1 MAEPVKIAYPPGVYR
16 NGTQYQAAGRW
27 YNSNWVR
34 WLDGQIRPIGGWNAV
49 ASGASGKA
57 RAMLSWT
64 TNAAQQFI
72 AIGTSSHLYVYDGD
86 GSLYNITPSG
96 FVAGYDDTQ
105 GNTSYGGGLYGSG
118 NYGVVRPATGAPVMA
133 AVWDLDNFGDYLL
146 GVSAVDGHLYEWLDN
161 TASLAVA
168 TTGAPTGNIGVLVT
182 DQRHV
187 MLLGAGGNFRTVQW
201 SDVENRNQWTPAATN
216 EAGQFNLQTNGQIM
230 CGRKI
235 NGQVLVLT
243 TTDAHILTY
252 QGQPYIWGK
261 QKCGSSCGVISRGAA
276 AATSD
281 FVAWMGTQRFWAFY
295 SGTVTEL
302 PSDVSDYVFSNLNRS
317 QAAKVTC
324 GHLGT
329 LGEIWWFYPSGSST
343 ENDSYVI
350 WNYRE
355 QHWAI
360 GQLPRTAWIDAGA
373 YANPYAMD
381 TSGNLMQHESGYT
394 NNGAARLGN
403 CFASGGAIEIG
414 NGEYVQD
421 VEGILADEVAQ
432 GQVGVS
438 FVGSR
443 SPTGP
448 PITYG
453 PYTIRSDGYMDCRF
467 SDRQVEMTV
476 MGVVDAD
483 WRVGYFRLFNKPAGK
498 R

>member
-1 MAEPVKIAYPPGVYR
+1 LIKVAYPPGVFR

-49 ASGASGKA
+49 ASGASGQA

-96 FVAGYDDTQ
+96 FTAGFDDTQ
-105 GNTSYGGGLYGSG
+105 GNTAYGGGLYGSG
-118 NYGVVRPATGAPVMA
+118 NYGVIRPATGAPVMA
-133 AVWDLDNFGDYLL
+133 AVWDLDNFGDILL
-146 GVSAVDGHLYEWLDN
+146 GVAASDGRLFEWNDN
-161 TASLAVA
+161 TASIA
-168 TTGAPTGNIGVLVT
+168 TVTTNAPTGNIGVLVT

-187 MLLGAGGNFRTVQW
+187 MCLGAGGDFRQIKW
-201 SDVENRNQWTPAATN
+201 SDVENRNLWVPAATN
-216 EAGQFNLQTNGQIM
+216 EAGGFILQTNGQIM

-261 QKCGSSCGVISRGAA
+261 QKCGSSCGVMSRGAA
-276 AATSD
+276 VATSD

-302 PSDVSDYVFSNLNRS
+302 PSDVNDYVFNDINRG

-324 GHLGT
+324 GHNGT
-329 LGEIWWFYPSGSST
+329 LGEVWWFYPSGAST
-343 ENDSYVI
+343 ENDRYVI

-360 GQLPRTAWIDAGA
+360 GQLARTSWIDVGA

-394 NNGAARLGN
+394 NNGTARTTN
-403 CFASGGAIEIG
+403 CFATGGALEIG
-414 NGEYVQD
+414 NGDFIQYIDQ
-421 VEGILADEVAQ
+421 IIPDEKQQ
-432 GQVGVS
+432 GQVQVT
-438 FVGSR
+438 FTGSKT
-443 SPTGP
+443 PTGVQN
-448 PITYG
+448 TYG
-453 PYTIRSDGYMDCRF
+453 PFAVAASGYTDARF
-467 SDRQVEMTV
+467 SDRQVEMSIQ
-476 MGVVDAD
+476 GLIDAD
-483 WRVGYFRLFNKPAGK
+483 WRAGYFRLNNKPAGK